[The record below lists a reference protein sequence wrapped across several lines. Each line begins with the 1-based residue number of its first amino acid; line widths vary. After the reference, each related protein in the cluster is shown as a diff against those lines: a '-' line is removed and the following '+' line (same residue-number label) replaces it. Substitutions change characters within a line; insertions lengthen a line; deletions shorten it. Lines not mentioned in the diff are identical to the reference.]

1 MELLYVWINESKR
14 GFYKQQGF
22 NFSPEF
28 NFIVKEEK
36 KSWIL
41 YEDDTWTGKQSIFKD
56 IVIENVSAIVGKNGA
71 GKTTLLEYLI
81 GLDCCSIPDKESY
94 DENYE
99 DLREK
104 EIRENKSIYIFRENE
119 NIYIYHNF
127 QNNFQNKTRYFEKNM
142 SKLEVY
148 QNAQENQTDFNDIVK
163 IYITNSG
170 YGNIEK
176 NTMITES
183 KLDTIILT
191 PKKISEIASMYY
203 DKLLDLSSFS
213 SNASSNHDYIL
224 KKILKSWRKID
235 DFQTICDIIYFNK
248 LLKEGRFKDYSINIS
263 TKLSISSA
271 KAIRI
276 LDNYFIQKHEKN
288 KKLKE
293 ICDLIDNNYTKIFTK
308 NENYVTV
315 NLILNL
321 LFEIAI
327 NFNIDLPNNI
337 SSVKEG
343 IDWIKENLDITLNT
357 KKEYYE
363 EAIKEIEI
371 LSRLLK
377 NPITKDNV
385 VPPTDL
391 AYDSSII
398 FDYEKRPKK
407 YMEFLDFI
415 EERFK
420 AKQSF
425 ILRYIKIENI
435 GMSSGERAFLNY
447 FHG

>member
-36 KSWIL
+36 ESWIL

-224 KKILKSWRKID
+224 KKILKSWREID

-248 LLKEGRFKDYSINIS
+248 LLKEGSFLYN
-263 TKLSISSA
+263 
-271 KAIRI
+271 
-276 LDNYFIQKHEKN
+276 KN
-288 KKLKE
+288 V
-293 ICDLIDNNYTKIFTK
+293 DV
-308 NENYVTV
+308 EN
-315 NLILNL
+315 
-321 LFEIAI
+321 
-327 NFNIDLPNNI
+327 
-337 SSVKEG
+337 
-343 IDWIKENLDITLNT
+343 
-357 KKEYYE
+357 
-363 EAIKEIEI
+363 
-371 LSRLLK
+371 
-377 NPITKDNV
+377 
-385 VPPTDL
+385 
-391 AYDSSII
+391 
-398 FDYEKRPKK
+398 
-407 YMEFLDFI
+407 
-415 EERFK
+415 
-420 AKQSF
+420 
-425 ILRYIKIENI
+425 
-435 GMSSGERAFLNY
+435 
-447 FHG
+447 